1 MAFKPPNLL
10 KFKGISV
17 SSVLAFLGFTNPRIW
32 SYTQGHMNTLKP
44 NIAPLTDIIP
54 QKLPLLMG
62 AGPVPIP
69 PEVARAN
76 GLVISHLGETM
87 RKVATGIQ
95 DMSRYIFQT
104 STTKIFGISGPSSA
118 AMEMAVT
125 SLLWPG
131 RKALVLNMG
140 TFSAR
145 FGDLA
150 RGVGADVTELIN
162 NGTPFRVEQVKKALE
177 EQKYDVLTLVQGE
190 TSCGVKNIELP
201 EIVKLAKSMGVRV
214 ITDGVC
220 TISTMTFEVD
230 NWGIDIAVVGGQKGF
245 SSISGVS
252 LIAFSEEMYDFVN
265 RREVRMP
272 HWCLDPRRA
281 YKFWN
286 LGEYHY
292 TAPVPGVLALYEAL
306 RLITEEGLEKRIE
319 RHTTSSKNL
328 QHCLEVMG
336 FELHTP
342 AEYRLNSVLAIK
354 NKNNVNVK
362 ELIPYLIKTHGVE
375 ISGAFGLD
383 IFRVGQMGEQCRP
396 QNVRLLLE
404 VLGAGYKH
412 FGVNLNTQEALA
424 EFDRI
429 NS

>member
-1 MAFKPPNLL
+1 
-10 KFKGISV
+10 
-17 SSVLAFLGFTNPRIW
+17 
-32 SYTQGHMNTLKP
+32 
-44 NIAPLTDIIP
+44 
-54 QKLPLLMG
+54 MG

-76 GLVISHLGETM
+76 GIVISHLGETM
-87 RKVATGIQ
+87 RQIVSGIQ
-95 DMSRYIFQT
+95 SMSQYVFQT
-104 STTKIFGISGPSSA
+104 STSKIFGVSGPSSA

-125 SLLWPG
+125 SLLYPG

-140 TFSAR
+140 TFSGR

-150 RGVGADVTELIN
+150 RGVGADVTELFAD
-162 NGTPFRVEQVKKALE
+162 GRPFRVEEVKKALE
-177 EQKYDVLTLVQGE
+177 ANKYDVLTLVQGE
-190 TSCGVKNIELP
+190 TSCGVKNIEL
-201 EIVKLAKSMGVRV
+201 EGIVKLAKSFGVRV
-214 ITDGVC
+214 IADGVC
-220 TISTMTFEVD
+220 TISTMPMLVEE
-230 NWGIDIAVVGGQKGF
+230 WGIDIAVVGGQKGF

-252 LIAFSEEMYDFVN
+252 LIAFSEETYEFVSK
-265 RREVRMP
+265 REERMP

-281 YKFWN
+281 FRFWN

-306 RLITEEGLEKRIE
+306 RLISEETLEKRYE
-319 RHTTSSKNL
+319 RHLHSSKTL

-342 AEYRLNSVLAIK
+342 AEYRLNSVVAVK
-354 NKNNVNVK
+354 NKGNVNVK
-362 ELIPYLIKTHGVE
+362 ELIPYLIKNHQVE

-404 VLGAGYKH
+404 ALGAGYEA
-412 FGVNLNTQEALA
+412 FGVTLNTQEALA

-429 NS
+429 QEKTIALALSAN